1 MLRYI
6 CFLLAV
12 PLLGAC
18 VTPGPTVSLI
28 AEPTQRPAIT
38 IIKTDRD
45 ALGTICRELG
55 AASGKGIVLMY
66 GIEARQVGPYD
77 LRNAD
82 YGSIVRRL
90 AADADCEVLE
100 RPDYFFLHPPG
111 YAQLGKLSLRGTLH
125 ARYQQSTAAVVFGA
139 GTPLH
144 QAFAILGQATET
156 TIVADNAIAAA
167 RTGELALDTL
177 SLDAALEAIL
187 QSARVPSDVFQ
198 LESTEEF
205 IFIRSTGNLH
215 PETLLRLGDGLTR
228 IPSSLERRV
237 NLILPDGAGDGST
250 SHVDTDA
257 RPLRSVLASLSEQL
271 GMRVEI
277 DHALSQLPVNPVV
290 MNNVRIRTAMDL
302 LIRQWLRPDFVY
314 EVTDTGLRIRADL
327 PVGK

>member
-6 CFLLAV
+6 YFLLAV

-18 VTPGPTVSLI
+18 ATPSPTVSLI
-28 AEPTQRPAIT
+28 AELTQRPAVSSVH
-38 IIKTDRD
+38 TDRD

-55 AASGKGIVLMY
+55 ASSGKGIVLMY

-82 YGSIVRRL
+82 YGAIVRRL

-111 YAQLGKLSLRGTLH
+111 YARLEDLSLRGTLH
-125 ARYQQSTAAVVFGA
+125 ARYRQSTAAVSFGA
-139 GTPLH
+139 GTFLH

-156 TIVADNAIAAA
+156 TIIADNAIAAA
-167 RTGELALDTL
+167 QTGELALDTL
-177 SLDAALEAIL
+177 PLDAALEAIL
-187 QSARVPSDVFQ
+187 QSARVPSGVFQ

-205 IFIRSTGNLH
+205 VFIRSVENRH
-215 PETLLRLGDGLTR
+215 PETLLRLGNGLTQV
-228 IPSSLERRV
+228 PPSLERRV
-237 NLILPDGAGDGST
+237 DLILPNGSGDGS
-250 SHVDTDA
+250 SSRVDTDA

-277 DHALSQLPVNPVV
+277 DHALSQLPVNPIT

-314 EVTDTGLRIRADL
+314 EVTDTGLRIRARTR
-327 PVGK
+327 